1 VVTLTSPPFS
11 YHYSFD
17 TDDWNAVY
25 KHTVGKNFKVKAGY
39 DSEVRVGWA
48 SLWVWYS
55 SISYFGYN
63 IEQMSLKISKTCI
76 SHFLLLVFA
85 TLQCIQGDIM
95 FGKMNKTKIQCP

>member
-1 VVTLTSPPFS
+1 MHHSLSAVDFLFFFWWTFVTLTSPPFS

-55 SISYFGYN
+55 SISYFGY
-63 IEQMSLKISKTCI
+63 KIRADEFENKQNL
-76 SHFLLLVFA
+76 HFTLLPY
-85 TLQCIQGDIM
+85 CW
-95 FGKMNKTKIQCP
+95 

>member
-1 VVTLTSPPFS
+1 MTSSPFS

-55 SISYFGYN
+55 SISYFGY
-63 IEQMSLKISKTCI
+63 KIRADEFENKQNL
-76 SHFLLLVFA
+76 HFTLLPY
-85 TLQCIQGDIM
+85 CW
-95 FGKMNKTKIQCP
+95 